1 MPFLYRHVPSPSIP
15 PVPVHDERNMLRH
28 RPGGESFNQA
38 PSKVRRRRVVG
49 AVRER
54 GRSTKNAEMK
64 SGGGQT
70 IGSVTPVFAQAA
82 RLLTSC
88 PADSHH
94 LLSHDRPHLAIE
106 FLPPLI
112 FRPSY
117 NHTGTWPTQAW
128 LQYYYGNEKGRE
140 KEEGI
145 NKRRTF
151 DMNSR
156 RFCPVTNDGREA
168 VARLP

>member
-28 RPGGESFNQA
+28 RPGGENFNQA
-38 PSKVRRRRVVG
+38 PSKVRRHRVVG

-54 GRSTKNAEMK
+54 GHSTENAEMK
-64 SGGGQT
+64 SGGG
-70 IGSVTPVFAQAA
+70 SVTSVFAQAA
-82 RLLTSC
+82 RSLTSY

-117 NHTGTWPTQAW
+117 NHTGTWATQAW
-128 LQYYYGNEKGRE
+128 LQYYYGSEKGRE
-140 KEEGI
+140 KEEGT

-156 RFCPVTNDGREA
+156 RFGTVTNDGREA
-168 VARLP
+168 ATTLP